1 MRTLANRNKIFR
13 VKTQDKIKI
22 TSFLAKSIDHPYELI
37 HHRYHCFL
45 IALKLLLLAQ
55 KILPEIRIPGY
66 YSYCHLKKNVS
77 EPGTSLFRNTHVY
90 PKFFRLFYYWVSASI
105 FYKFFG
111 IGKSVHILNFSDKM
125 NCKFWRNSPDRGN
138 ELYLLV
144 LVVIYF
150 FKEHIFK
157 FLDSWF
163 EEEYFFNIEDEGL
176 GKIGVVDADRFFS
189 KVYDLLRGEGGFSCF
204 GGRIDDRGDIIC
216 RSLFEVGSTGVF

>member
-13 VKTQDKIKI
+13 VKTQDRIKI

-77 EPGTSLFRNTHVY
+77 KPRTSLLGYVFIH
-90 PKFFRLFYYWVSASI
+90 PKLARLFYYWVCASI
-105 FYKFFG
+105 FYEFLCT
-111 IGKSVHILNFSDKM
+111 GKSKNIFYFSDKM
-125 NCKFWRNSPDRGN
+125 K
-138 ELYLLV
+138 LYLLILIMV
-144 LVVIYF
+144 YF
-150 FKEHIFK
+150 FKEHIFE

-163 EEEYFFNIEDEGL
+163 KEETLFDVEDEGL
-176 GKIGVVDADRFFS
+176 RKAVVVDTDGVFS
-189 KVYDLLRGEGGFSCF
+189 KVYDVLRGEGRSSTF
-204 GGRIDDRGDIIC
+204 GGRR
-216 RSLFEVGSTGVF
+216 